1 MTTVSA
7 KFKDMRISFKHSMV
21 ICDVLR
27 GMRLEKAKTLL
38 TNLIHKKQSLS
49 GKYYTNAT
57 KIFLEILENVEANAK
72 SKNVSTGKLFIK
84 KIKADEGYAFRRPRS
99 RWRLRGRRVKST
111 NITIEVEER

>member
-1 MTTVSA
+1 MTVSA
-7 KFKDMRISFKHSMV
+7 QFKDMRISFKHSLV

-27 GMRLEKAKTLL
+27 GMRLGKAKTLL
-38 TNLIHKKQSLS
+38 KNMIEKKHSLD
-49 GKYYTNAT
+49 GKYYTNAAKT
-57 KIFLEILENVEANAK
+57 LLEVLDNLEANAK
-72 SKNVSTGKLFIK
+72 SKNMSPEKLFVK